1 MLWKIEKPY
10 VDSELIYHINEGELY
25 TLTLELIY
33 MVRELIIDLTLAV
46 HIEEDN
52 KRGDLPSDK
61 YIPQLFL
68 DHYDDEWK
76 I

>member
-1 MLWKIEKPY
+1 
-10 VDSELIYHINEGELY
+10 
-25 TLTLELIY
+25 

-52 KRGDLPSDK
+52 KRRDLPSDK

-76 I
+76 L